1 MSRPDTL
8 TAVTSTTSKSVAVT
22 QLTAHH
28 STPTMTDPGNRERGL
43 KAALSNPRVSEQAKE
58 RDRKILATE
67 FGEHYEETPEDA
79 ASIEPDREM
88 SSELSDEYEQI
99 APSRARQTTGLHA
112 SSSARPESS
121 SKMSA
126 SETTQPPSSK
136 TRDTRRLSTGASQG
150 EIDGKDAGNVYVSLL
165 AGMVS
170 LSHSMVG
177 AVFAVSSRPSAIRRC
192 RSRPR
197 RRTARSFA
205 SWGRRWTEG
214 GTCAFGAGL
223 CCISMHLG

>member
-1 MSRPDTL
+1 
-8 TAVTSTTSKSVAVT
+8 
-22 QLTAHH
+22 
-28 STPTMTDPGNRERGL
+28 MTDPGNRERGL

-79 ASIEPDREM
+79 ASIEPEREM

-99 APSRARQTTGLHA
+99 TPSRARQTTGLHA
-112 SSSARPESS
+112 SSS

-126 SETTQPPSSK
+126 SETMQPPSSGK

-165 AGMVS
+165 AEMVS
-170 LSHSMVG
+170 MSDSMVG
-177 AVFAVSSRPSAIRRC
+177 IAFAVSSRP
-192 RSRPR
+192 
-197 RRTARSFA
+197 
-205 SWGRRWTEG
+205 
-214 GTCAFGAGL
+214 
-223 CCISMHLG
+223 